1 MSTYGYIRVSTKEQN
16 IDRQL
21 PTMRGHN
28 IPDEFIFIDKLSGKD
43 TNRPEFQRL
52 LNVVKPGD
60 TIVFHEL
67 SRMSRDMLDTL
78 KLCRELSEKN
88 IKLIFE
94 KDNITVEKNES
105 NPMSNLV
112 LNIFAAFAQME
123 RELINERQRE
133 GIEIAKRKGKFQGGT
148 PYNTDK
154 KNLDMVFKAY
164 TSGQIDRETAC
175 KSITHKNAAG
185 EILTGVSTP
194 TFYKILRKW
203 LDENNMER
211 LSGYTQK
218 RTNTS
223 TDIVSNINADID
235 KKIDTTVDPSDKEL
249 DEVWDDEFIDI

>member
-16 IDRQL
+16 IDRQM
-21 PTMRGHN
+21 PTMYKHN

-67 SRMSRDMLDTL
+67 SRMSRNLIDTL
-78 KLCRELSEKN
+78 NLCNDLLHNN
-88 IKLIFE
+88 IEIVFDKEGIVL
-94 KDNITVEKNES
+94 KDNNDPVSKMILT
-105 NPMSNLV
+105 L
-112 LNIFAAFAQME
+112 FAAFAELE

-154 KNLDMVFKAY
+154 KNLDMVFNAY

-185 EILTGVSTP
+185 EVLTGVSTP
-194 TFYKILRKW
+194 TFYKILRRW
-203 LDENNMER
+203 LNENNMER
-211 LSGYTQK
+211 LSGYAQK
-218 RTNTS
+218 RTDTS
-223 TDIVSNINADID
+223 TDIVSNIKADID

-249 DEVWDDEFIDI
+249 DEVFEDEIIDI